1 MPTETPHTPQLAR
14 NLPKTPRGDEHPT
27 GHKLPDLGL
36 AADGAKIDEGIIFAH
51 RQGVGVSASE
61 TGEAGSEEGSE
72 GGEGKEEHLHR
83 SPASQE
89 GEGGWI

>member
-1 MPTETPHTPQLAR
+1 MPTETPHTPRLAR

-36 AADGAKIDEGIIFAH
+36 AADGAKIDEGIVFAH
-51 RQGVGVSASE
+51 RQGVGVSAS
-61 TGEAGSEEGSE
+61 EAGSEEGSE
-72 GGEGKEEHLHR
+72 GGEGKEEDLHR

-89 GEGGWI
+89 GEAGWI